1 MTGGVHQRP
10 GDGERVGLV
19 ERAQRLAEIHRHTLG
34 DACREPQHLAL
45 ARRADQASS
54 LERLDSS
61 VPVHDGHRRAD
72 HVVDELGEPTD
83 KVTSQQ
89 PAAVLDQQLGGC
101 FSAQPSFCVRSQGPR
116 EVLEAGSK

>member
-1 MTGGVHQRP
+1 M
-10 GDGERVGLV
+10 
-19 ERAQRLAEIHRHTLG
+19 
-34 DACREPQHLAL
+34 
-45 ARRADQASS
+45 
-54 LERLDSS
+54 
-61 VPVHDGHRRAD
+61 PVHDGHRRAD

-101 FSAQPSFCVRSQGPR
+101 FSAQPSVCVLAERRR

>member
-1 MTGGVHQRP
+1 MTSGVHQGP
-10 GDGERVGLV
+10 CDGERVGLV
-19 ERAQRLAEIHRHTLG
+19 QRAQRLAEINRHTLG
-34 DACREPQHLAL
+34 DACRESQHLVL
-45 ARRADQASS
+45 ARRAGQASS

-83 KVTSQQ
+83 KVTSRQ
-89 PAAVLDQQLGGC
+89 PAAVLDQQLDSC
-101 FSAQPSFCVRSQGPR
+101 FSAEPSFCMLAQRCR